1 MSPPAIELHRV
12 GVVRAG
18 RPILDGVTWRVE
30 GDQRWV
36 VLGPNGSGKTTVVR
50 IAALLLRPSSGRV
63 RVLGEEV
70 GRTDLRRL
78 RPRLGLASQA
88 LADGLRPDLAALDV
102 VLTGRHAALAPWWHR
117 YEEED
122 RAVAASRLERLGV
135 GPLSARAFGT
145 LSSGERQ
152 RVQLARTLMAEP
164 ELLLLDEPTAGLDL
178 AGREDLVRRL
188 DALAADP
195 TTPPT
200 ILVTHHVEE
209 IPPSFTHVLLL
220 REGRVLA
227 AGPLPATLTAEVLS
241 SCFGLP
247 LAVER
252 RDGRWWAYG

>member
-1 MSPPAIELHRV
+1 MSELSLELDRV
-12 GVVRAG
+12 GLVRGG
-18 RPILDGVTWRVE
+18 RPILDDVTWRVE
-30 GDQRWV
+30 VDQRWV

-50 IAALLLRPSSGRV
+50 IAGLLVRPSSGRV
-63 RVLGEEV
+63 RVLGQEV
-70 GRTDLRRL
+70 GRTDVRRL
-78 RPRLGLASQA
+78 RPRIGLASQA
-88 LADGLRPDLAALDV
+88 LADGLRPDLTALDV

-117 YEEED
+117 YEEAD
-122 RAVAASRLERLGV
+122 RALAASRLERLGV

-188 DALAADP
+188 DSLAADP

-200 ILVTHHVEE
+200 VLVTHHVEE

-227 AGPLPATLTAEVLS
+227 AGPLPVTLTAEALS

-252 RDGRWWAYG
+252 RNGRWWAYG